1 MHYRLVRC
9 SLGTVWVVAVV
20 VVLAVWVVAV
30 RVVAEVVAVVADPNL
45 NRHHHP
51 RLVVQCA

>member
-20 VVLAVWVVAV
+20 VVLAV
-30 RVVAEVVAVVADPNL
+30 AEVVAVVADPNL

-51 RLVVQCA
+51 RLVVQYA